1 MRDTCGLQI
10 GAYKFRFGAQ
20 MERSDEIKFVEPQCE
35 KQQLQNFLD
44 FPKIQKISVTEI
56 LNK

>member
-1 MRDTCGLQI
+1 
-10 GAYKFRFGAQ
+10 